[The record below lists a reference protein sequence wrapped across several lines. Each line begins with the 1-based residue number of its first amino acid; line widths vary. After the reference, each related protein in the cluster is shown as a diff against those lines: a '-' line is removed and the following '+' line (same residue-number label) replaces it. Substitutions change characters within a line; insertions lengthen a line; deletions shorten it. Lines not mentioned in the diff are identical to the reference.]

1 MGYLQ
6 FHLHVNKTNEIL
18 CASRTWPTLSPVSQ
32 WTALKVALKK
42 WHILN
47 KAPGKWE
54 RGSVCR
60 VRSLSS
66 FLAILTL
73 ATTHPQKGH
82 PQTLRLSVNASRDSV
97 SGISRLWIMM
107 VIVWL
112 CIYCPTVTRSMVMYR
127 LCLSQAQGIVEGKDL
142 VLKQHEN
149 FVLCP
154 CDSS

>member
-1 MGYLQ
+1 MGHLQ

-54 RGSVCR
+54 RGLFAGLGHWAASWQFWLWQRFILRKDTRRPSDFLWMPLETLFQVFPGSGLWW
-60 VRSLSS
+60 SLS
-66 FLAILTL
+66 
-73 ATTHPQKGH
+73 
-82 PQTLRLSVNASRDSV
+82 DSV
-97 SGISRLWIMM
+97 SIARLWLGAWWC
-107 VIVWL
+107 IV
-112 CIYCPTVTRSMVMYR
+112 
-127 LCLSQAQGIVEGKDL
+127 CLSQAQGIVEGKDL